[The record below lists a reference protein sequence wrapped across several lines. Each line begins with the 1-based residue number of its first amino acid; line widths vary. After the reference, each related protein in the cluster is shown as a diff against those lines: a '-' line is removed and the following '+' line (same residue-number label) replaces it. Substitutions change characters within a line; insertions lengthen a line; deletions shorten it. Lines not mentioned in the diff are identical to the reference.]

1 MPEPRLQRLLHGAFA
16 KSAVGAAV
24 VAVAN
29 MAGCAGSGV
38 QTDDAG
44 RSHVTCAY
52 SGALACHR
60 DARAY
65 CGKAGYQV
73 LSEVT
78 DAGSQAGGADVS
90 LITVRERV
98 RILTFICKDR

>member
-1 MPEPRLQRLLHGAFA
+1 MPETRLRRLLRGALA
-16 KSAVGAAV
+16 RSVVVVVAGAA
-24 VAVAN
+24 AG
-29 MAGCAGSGV
+29 MIGCAGRGV

-60 DARAY
+60 DARAH

-98 RILTFICKDR
+98 RILTFVCKDH

>member
-1 MPEPRLQRLLHGAFA
+1 MRELSLPPLGPRSLRFA
-16 KSAVGAAV
+16 VL
-24 VAVAN
+24 VAGL
-29 MAGCAGSGV
+29 AGCANSAV
-38 QTDDAG
+38 QTDDQG
-44 RSHVTCAY
+44 RHHVTCDY

-60 DARAY
+60 AAKAH

-78 DAGSQAGGADVS
+78 DAGSQAGGPDVS

-98 RILTFICKDR
+98 RILTFDCKDS